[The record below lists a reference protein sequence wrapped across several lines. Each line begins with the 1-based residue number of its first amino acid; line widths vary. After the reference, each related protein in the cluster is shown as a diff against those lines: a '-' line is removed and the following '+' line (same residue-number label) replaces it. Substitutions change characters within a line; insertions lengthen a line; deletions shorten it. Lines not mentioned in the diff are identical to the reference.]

1 MKLPIVNND
10 YGNLYNMV
18 FAPIRLKLLLAGIE
32 LRVFNHLSEPVSAEE
47 LAQVIHTHP
56 GNTRVFLDGLAAIDL
71 VQKNNGLYR
80 NTALA
85 QTFLVEGNQTYLGEL
100 FAFMASSDAS
110 LEHIPALV
118 KLGPPPQPE
127 TSPFSE
133 EIYAK
138 TAAMMVNVERAGDA
152 QQMVKIVTKL
162 PEFSSFH
169 RMLDLGGGPGLIG
182 MSIVNAHSSMK
193 GVIFDLPHVVKVA
206 EACIKEYGMED
217 RLEVL
222 GGDFNRNAIG
232 KNYDLVVTCN
242 SLQFSQAIDPVMKK
256 IYGAL
261 NPGGVCISM
270 FGFGKTNERTK
281 PETLI
286 LGLLS
291 RALVGQDLNI
301 DRGDIADSMVNAG
314 FKSVS
319 SRIITTG
326 WGLMELDI
334 ARK

>member
-1 MKLPIVNND
+1 MKLPMVNTD
-10 YGNLYNMV
+10 YGNLYNIV

-32 LRVFNHLSEPVSAEE
+32 LKVFSHLSEPTSAEE
-47 LAQVIHTHP
+47 LAKVIQTHP
-56 GNTRVFLDGLAAIDL
+56 GNTRIFLDSLAAIDL
-71 VQKNNGLYR
+71 VQKNNGLYW

-85 QTFLVEGNQTYLGEL
+85 QTFLVEGNQTYLGQL
-100 FAFMASSDAS
+100 FAFMASSDDS

-118 KLGPPPQPE
+118 KLGPPPQPG
-127 TSPFSE
+127 TPSFSE
-133 EIYAK
+133 EMYAQ

-162 PEFSSFH
+162 PEFSAFQK
-169 RMLDLGGGPGLIG
+169 MLDLGGGPGLIG
-182 MSIVNAHSSMK
+182 MAIVNAHPSMK
-193 GVIFDLPHVVKVA
+193 GVIFDLPPVVKVA
-206 EACIKEYGMED
+206 KTYIKEYGMED
-217 RLEVL
+217 RMEVL
-222 GGDFNRNAIG
+222 GGDFNRNSIG
-232 KNYDLVVTCN
+232 KNYDLIVTCN
-242 SLQFSQAIDPVMKK
+242 SLQFSQSIDSIMKK

-261 NPGGVCISM
+261 NHGGVCISM
-270 FGFGKTNERTK
+270 FGFGKTHERTK

-301 DRGDIADSMVNAG
+301 DRGDIADSLVNAG

-319 SRIITTG
+319 SKIITTG
-326 WGLMELDI
+326 WGPMELDI